1 MRTVAAEDARNFAR
15 SNQNM
20 GYYETSAKE
29 DIGVKEMMEYI
40 MEQTYQQY
48 LIRKRKEAEEDA
60 APTTSLT
67 Q

>member
-1 MRTVAAEDARNFAR
+1 
-15 SNQNM
+15 M

-48 LIRKRKEAEEDA
+48 LIRRRKEAEEDA
-60 APTTSLT
+60 AEPTSLT